1 MDLGRVGVWSSGLR
15 RSDPAESAEAAA
27 ELDELGYGTI
37 WIPGGSGGDVFG
49 DCRRLLAATQRTVV
63 APGILN
69 IWMHSPAET
78 CTGHADLTAEYPDR
92 FLLGLG
98 VSHER
103 PVSAS
108 GQTYERPYSKMV
120 AFLDEL
126 DAGDPP
132 VPEGE
137 RVLAAL
143 GPRMLELSRQ
153 RSRGA
158 HPYFTNVEHTA
169 AARHAL
175 GDGPL
180 LATEVMV
187 ALETDPAAARAVAR
201 QHMERYLTLPN
212 YTNNLIRHGF
222 TEDDIAGGG
231 SDRLV
236 DAIVGW
242 GDEAAIAARV
252 EEHLAAGADHVCVQV
267 IEPDPT
273 ALPRQA
279 WRTLAPALLG

>member
-1 MDLGRVGVWSSGLR
+1 MDLGRVGVWSGGLR
-15 RSDPAESAEAAA
+15 RADPAASAEAAA
-27 ELDELGYGTI
+27 ELDELGYGAI
-37 WIPGGSGGDVFG
+37 WIPGGFGGDVFG
-49 DCRRLLAATQRTVV
+49 DCRRLLAATQRAVV

-69 IWMHSPAET
+69 IWMHSPPET
-78 CTGHADLTAEYPDR
+78 CTGHAELTAEFPER

-132 VPEGE
+132 VKEGE

-153 RSRGA
+153 RACGA

-169 AARHAL
+169 AAREAL
-175 GDGPL
+175 GEGSL

-187 ALETDPAAARAVAR
+187 AFETDPAAARAVAR

-222 TEDDIAGGG
+222 REGDIADGG

-252 EEHLAAGADHVCVQV
+252 EEHLAAGADHVCIQV
-267 IEPDPT
+267 IEPDPS
-273 ALPRQA
+273 ALPRDA

>member
-1 MDLGRVGVWSSGLR
+1 MELGRIGIWSSVLR
-15 RSDPAESAEAAA
+15 RGEPSEIVDAAA
-27 ELDELGYGTI
+27 ELDELGFGAI
-37 WIPGGSGGDVFG
+37 WIPGGFGGDIFG
-49 DCRRLLAATQRTVV
+49 DCRRLLEATQRAVV

-69 IWMHSPAET
+69 IWAHTPDET
-78 CTGHADLTAEYPDR
+78 VAGHAELTVAFPDR

-103 PVSAS
+103 PIAAKGLV
-108 GQTYERPYSKMV
+108 YERPYSKMV
-120 AFLDEL
+120 EFLDAL

-132 VPEGE
+132 VPAGE

-143 GPRMLELSRQ
+143 GPRMLELSRD
-153 RSRGA
+153 RSLGA

-169 AARHAL
+169 TAREEL

-187 ALETDPAAARAVAR
+187 AIETDPAIARAIAR

-212 YTNNLIRHGF
+212 YTNNLLRHGF
-222 TEDDIAGGG
+222 TEDDIADGG

-236 DAIVGW
+236 DGVVGW
-242 GDEAAIAARV
+242 GDVEAVAARV
-252 EEHLAAGADHVCVQV
+252 EEHLTAGADHVCIQV
-267 IEPDPT
+267 LQADPD
-273 ALPRQA
+273 AFPRQA
-279 WRTLAPALLG
+279 WRDLAEALL